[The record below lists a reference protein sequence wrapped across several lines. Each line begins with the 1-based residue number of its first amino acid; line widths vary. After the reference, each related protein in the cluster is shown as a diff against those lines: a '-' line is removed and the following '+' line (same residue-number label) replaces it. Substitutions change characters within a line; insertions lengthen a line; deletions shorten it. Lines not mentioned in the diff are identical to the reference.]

1 MWTPEFLLCQQLSTH
16 SIMWALKHFDFHQIS
31 THSIMWTRKLLHSNK
46 ISTHSLMW
54 TPDFLHCHQMSRH
67 LLMWAP
73 QLHRWHGML
82 KSSDFLR
89 VICIWEFWVHI
100 LDQCLAILEFLIS
113 LLNWKNV
120 SGLYIN
126 YITNASL
133 VPYLLFYYVMV
144 YDLGIW
150 SSLMFRALVKNTFYN
165 IIYLCKTLSHG
176 CFLRNFLDL
185 LCILYLLPI
194 SNFWV

>member
-1 MWTPEFLLCQQLSTH
+1 
-16 SIMWALKHFDFHQIS
+16 
-31 THSIMWTRKLLHSNK
+31 
-46 ISTHSLMW
+46 
-54 TPDFLHCHQMSRH
+54 
-67 LLMWAP
+67 
-73 QLHRWHGML
+73 ML

-144 YDLGIW
+144 YDLGI
-150 SSLMFRALVKNTFYN
+150 
-165 IIYLCKTLSHG
+165 
-176 CFLRNFLDL
+176 
-185 LCILYLLPI
+185 
-194 SNFWV
+194 